1 MSSINLSSS
10 VYNLPLQ
17 KRQNVSFQG
26 GEVTTGARVFKT
38 FVRESLKVAPAATL
52 GFIIGEVPIAVVLG
66 SASKLFLDNI
76 GTYRAMKNPSKYI
89 SELNTGKLV
98 LEHIPAGLK
107 KLAQKISDVF

>member
-10 VYNLPLQ
+10 VYKLPLQ

-38 FVRESLKVAPAATL
+38 FIRESLKTAPAATL
-52 GFIIGEVPIAVVLG
+52 GFMVGDIPGAVALG
-66 SASKLFLDNI
+66 TASKLFLDNI
-76 GTYRAMKNPSKYI
+76 GTYRTLKNPSKYI

-107 KLAQKISDVF
+107 KLAGKISDIF

>member
-1 MSSINLSSS
+1 MSSINLNSS

-26 GEVTTGARVFKT
+26 GEVSTGARVFKT
-38 FVRESLKVAPAATL
+38 FVRETLKVAPAATL
-52 GFIIGEVPIAVVLG
+52 GFTIGQVPGAVALG
-66 SASKLFLDNI
+66 TASKLFLDNI
-76 GTYRAMKNPSKYI
+76 GTYRAMKNHSKYI

-107 KLAQKISDVF
+107 KLAQKISDIF